1 MALTP
6 CVRGLPSLDM
16 SHPMQTSA
24 ATAGAPG
31 TPPAPA
37 APPINPLPPRISR
50 LADLTQNLWWSWQL
64 DAREL
69 FHRIDHRLWE
79 GTRHNAVEFLRQ
91 VDPERLEQRARDP
104 EFLDRYDAVMR
115 RVDELA
121 STDGTWFASRYPE
134 LVGRPIAYF
143 SAEFALHRSL
153 PIYSGG
159 LGVLAG
165 DHCKEASDLGVPLV
179 GIGLYYHGGYFDQ
192 QIGLDGWQ
200 RDSDDPVDPAVNPV
214 ARINGPDGNPIL
226 VSVTISGR
234 EVQIGA
240 WRVLVGRVPVYL
252 LDTDLDVNDSADRK
266 LTARLYTSAPEWR
279 LRQEWVLGVGGVRM
293 LRALGINPE
302 TWHANEGHAAFMYVE
317 RLRELLAKGL
327 TLKAAQDQI
336 RASSVFTTHTPVPA
350 GHDVFSTDQIE
361 QVTGPF
367 WNAMGITRDQFMAL
381 GNHAQNDPRYEM
393 TVLSLRLAGRVNGVS
408 ARHRE
413 ESRRI
418 WRWVWGNRPAAEV
431 PIDYVTNGVHLGTWM
446 ARPIRDLLA
455 HSLGPDWETRAE
467 PATTAAAVM
476 ALENDRL
483 WTAHESLRYLLLHYI
498 REEARHRWRDY
509 WKDPAKLAGAGALL
523 SPNVLTLGFARRFAT
538 YKRADLLFRDPERLR
553 RLLTDSRRPVQ
564 IIFSGKAHPAD
575 EPGKRVLQRIVMAAQ
590 DPSFEGRIAFL
601 EDYEMHIAQRMVAGV
616 DMWINL
622 PRVPLEACGTSGMK
636 AALNGVP
643 QLSTLDGWWAEGST
657 GENGWAI
664 PLPAPD
670 ADPEQSDTEN
680 LFRLLEQEIVPT
692 FYDRIP
698 GKVGAAWVHMMK
710 SAMAVSIERF
720 TTRQML
726 QNYVTRFYVPAAAGE
741 ALPGDPP
748 L

>member
-1 MALTP
+1 MP
-6 CVRGLPSLDM
+6 
-16 SHPMQTSA
+16 QSA
-24 ATAGAPG
+24 AAAGAPG

-37 APPINPLPPRISR
+37 APPTTASPESPIAPLPERISR

-104 EFLDRYDAVMR
+104 AFLERFDAVMQR
-115 RVDELA
+115 FEQL
-121 STDGTWFASRYPE
+121 SGNTGTWFASQYPE

-179 GIGLYYHGGYFDQ
+179 GVGLYYHGGYFDQ

-200 RDSDDPVDPAVNPV
+200 RDSDDPIDPAVNPV
-214 ARINGPDGNPIL
+214 ARVKGPDGNPYL
-226 VSVTISGR
+226 VSLTISGR
-234 EVQIGA
+234 EVQVGV
-240 WRVLVGRVPVYL
+240 WRVMVGRVPVYL
-252 LDTDLDVNDSADRK
+252 LDTDLDVNNPADRK

-302 TWHANEGHAAFMYVE
+302 IWHANEGHAAFMYVE
-317 RLRELLAKGL
+317 RLRELLATGI
-327 TLKAAQDQI
+327 TLHAAQDQI
-336 RASSVFTTHTPVPA
+336 RSTSVFTTHTPVAA
-350 GHDVFSTDQIE
+350 GHDIFTTDQVE
-361 QVTGPF
+361 QETGPF

-381 GNHAQNDPRYEM
+381 GNTGPTDPRFEM

-418 WRWVWGNRPAAEV
+418 WRWVWGNRPAAEI
-431 PIDYVTNGVHLGTWM
+431 PIGHVTNGVHLGTWM

-455 HSLGPDWETRAE
+455 ESLGPDWESTADSA
-467 PATTAAAVM
+467 ATVAAVQ
-476 ALENDRL
+476 ALDNDRL

-498 REEARHRWRDY
+498 REEARQRWRDY

-523 SPNVLTLGFARRFAT
+523 SPNVFTLGFARRFAT

-553 RLLTDSRRPVQ
+553 RLLTDSPRPLH
-564 IIFSGKAHPAD
+564 IIFARKAPPSRSSSPA
-575 EPGKRVLQRIVMAAQ
+575 
-590 DPSFEGRIAFL
+590 
-601 EDYEMHIAQRMVAGV
+601 
-616 DMWINL
+616 
-622 PRVPLEACGTSGMK
+622 
-636 AALNGVP
+636 
-643 QLSTLDGWWAEGST
+643 
-657 GENGWAI
+657 
-664 PLPAPD
+664 
-670 ADPEQSDTEN
+670 
-680 LFRLLEQEIVPT
+680 
-692 FYDRIP
+692 
-698 GKVGAAWVHMMK
+698 
-710 SAMAVSIERF
+710 
-720 TTRQML
+720 
-726 QNYVTRFYVPAAAGE
+726 
-741 ALPGDPP
+741 
-748 L
+748 

>member
-1 MALTP
+1 MRL
-6 CVRGLPSLDM
+6 
-16 SHPMQTSA
+16 SA
-24 ATAGAPG
+24 AAAGAPG
-31 TPPAPA
+31 TPRAPA
-37 APPINPLPPRISR
+37 APPTIVPPAPPIPPLPEHISR

-79 GTRHNAVEFLRQ
+79 ETRHNAVEFLRQ
-91 VDPERLEQRARDP
+91 VDPERLEQRAGDP
-104 EFLDRYDAVMR
+104 EFLARFEAVMR
-115 RVDELA
+115 RFDQLR
-121 STDGTWFASRYPE
+121 DQNGTWFASHYPE
-134 LVGRPIAYF
+134 LVSRPIAYF

-165 DHCKEASDLGVPLV
+165 DHCKEASDLGAPLV
-179 GIGLYYHGGYFDQ
+179 GVGLYYHGGYFEQ
-192 QIGLDGWQ
+192 HIALDGWQ
-200 RDSDDPVDPAVNPV
+200 RDTDDPIDPAVNPV
-214 ARINGPDGNPIL
+214 ARVTGADGGPGL
-226 VSVTISGR
+226 VSLTISGR

-240 WRVLVGRVPVYL
+240 WRVMVGRVPVYL
-252 LDTDLDVNDSADRK
+252 LDTDLDVNNPADRK
-266 LTARLYTSAPEWR
+266 LTARLYTSSPEWR
-279 LRQEWVLGVGGVRM
+279 LRQEWVLGVGGVRV
-293 LRALGINPE
+293 LRALGIHPE
-302 TWHANEGHAAFMYVE
+302 IWHANEGHAAFMYVE
-317 RLRELLAKGL
+317 RLRESLANGV
-327 TLKAAQDQI
+327 TLQAAQDQI
-336 RASSVFTTHTPVPA
+336 RLASVFTTHTPVPA
-350 GHDVFSTDQIE
+350 GHDVFTTDQVE

-367 WNAMGITRDQFMAL
+367 WNAMGITRDQFMSL
-381 GNHAQNDPRYEM
+381 GNAGTNDPRYAM
-393 TVLSLRLAGRVNGVS
+393 TVLSLRLAGRVNCVS

-418 WRWVWGNRPAAEV
+418 WRWVWANRPAAEI
-431 PIDYVTNGVHLGTWM
+431 PIEHVTNGVHLGTWM

-455 HSLGPDWETRAE
+455 ESLGSNWESRTD
-467 PATTAAAVM
+467 PAATAAAVR
-476 ALENDRL
+476 ALDNDRL
-483 WTAHESLRYLLLHYI
+483 WSAHESLRYLLLHYI

-575 EPGKRVLQRIVMAAQ
+575 DPAKRVLQRIFTAAL

-616 DMWINL
+616 DLWVNL

-664 PLPAPD
+664 PLPAPEVD
-670 ADPEQSDTEN
+670 ADQSDMEH

-698 GKVGAAWVHMMK
+698 GKVSAAWARMMK

-726 QNYVTRFYVPAAAGE
+726 QTYVTRYYVPSATGE
-741 ALPGDPP
+741 APPGNAPQ
-748 L
+748 

>member
-1 MALTP
+1 MP
-6 CVRGLPSLDM
+6 
-16 SHPMQTSA
+16 QSA
-24 ATAGAPG
+24 AAAGAPG
-31 TPPAPA
+31 VPSAPAAHPTIAPPAP
-37 APPINPLPPRISR
+37 PSPPLPERISR
-50 LADLTQNLWWSWQL
+50 LVDLSQNLWWSWQL

-79 GTRHNAVEFLRQ
+79 ATRHNAVEFLRQ
-91 VDPERLEQRARDP
+91 VDPERLEQRAKDAG
-104 EFLDRYDAVMR
+104 FLERYDAVMR
-115 RVDELA
+115 RFEQLEKRSD
-121 STDGTWFASRYPE
+121 TWFAGRSPE
-134 LVGRPIAYF
+134 LLKRSIAYF

-192 QIGLDGWQ
+192 LIGLDGWQ
-200 RDSDDPVDPAVNPV
+200 RDSDDPIDPAVNPV
-214 ARINGPDGNPIL
+214 ARVNGPDGDPAL

-240 WRVLVGRVPVYL
+240 WRVMVGRVPVYL
-252 LDTDLDVNDSADRK
+252 LDTDLDRNDPADRK
-266 LTARLYTSAPEWR
+266 LTARLYTSAAEWR

-302 TWHANEGHAAFMYVE
+302 IWHANEGHAAFMHVE
-317 RLRELLAKGL
+317 RLRELLANGL
-327 TLKAAQDQI
+327 TLPAARNQI
-336 RASSVFTTHTPVPA
+336 RSSSVFTTHTPVAA
-350 GHDVFSTDQIE
+350 GHDVFTTEQVE

-367 WNAMGITRDQFMAL
+367 WNAMGITREQFMSL
-381 GNHAQNDPRYEM
+381 GNSGPNDQRFEM

-408 ARHRE
+408 ARHQE

-418 WRWVWGNRPAAEV
+418 WRWVWDNRPAEQI
-431 PIDYVTNGVHLGTWM
+431 PIGHVTNGVHLGTWM
-446 ARPIRDLLA
+446 ARPIRELLA
-455 HSLGPDWETRAE
+455 AALGADWESRTE
-467 PATTAAAVM
+467 PDRTAAAVR
-476 ALENDRL
+476 ALDNDRL
-483 WTAHESLRYLLLHYI
+483 WSAHESLRYLLLHYI

-509 WKDPAKLAGAGALL
+509 WKEPAKLAAAGTLL

-564 IIFSGKAHPAD
+564 IIFAGKAHPAD
-575 EPGKRVLQRIVMAAQ
+575 DPGKRVLQRIFTAAQ

-601 EDYEMHIAQRMVAGV
+601 EDYEMHLAQRMVAGV
-616 DMWINL
+616 DMWVNL

-643 QLSTLDGWWAEGST
+643 QLSTLDGWWAEGFT

-664 PLPAPD
+664 PLSGAEAD
-670 ADPEQSDTEN
+670 AEQWDMEH
-680 LFRLLEQEIVPT
+680 LFRLLEQEVVPK

-698 GKVGAAWVHMMK
+698 GRVSAAWVQIMK
-710 SAMAVSIERF
+710 SALAVSIERF

-726 QNYVTRFYVPAAAGE
+726 QTYVKRYYVPAAAGE
-741 ALPGDPP
+741 AVPGDPP
-748 L
+748 S

>member
-1 MALTP
+1 MPTSTAH
-6 CVRGLPSLDM
+6 D
-16 SHPMQTSA
+16 SA
-24 ATAGAPG
+24 AAAV
-31 TPPAPA
+31 PPAPA
-37 APPINPLPPRISR
+37 ALLPERIGR
-50 LADLTQNLWWSWQL
+50 LADISQNLWWSWQL

-79 GTRHNAVEFLRQ
+79 ETRHNAVQFLTL
-91 VDPERLEQRARDP
+91 VAPERLEKRAQDAV
-104 EFLDRYDAVMR
+104 FLERYDQVVR
-115 RVDELA
+115 RFDELA
-121 STDGTWFASRYPE
+121 SSRDTWFATHYPQ
-134 LVGRPIAYF
+134 LSDRPIAYL

-179 GIGLYYHGGYFDQ
+179 GVGLYYHGGYFDQ

-214 ARINGPDGNPIL
+214 ARVNGRDGKPCLVPI
-226 VSVTISGR
+226 TIAGR

-240 WRVLVGRVPVYL
+240 WRVMVGRVPVYL
-252 LDTDLDVNDSADRK
+252 LDTDIDCNDPADRQ

-279 LRQEWVLGVGGVRM
+279 LKQEWVLGVGGVRM
-293 LRALGINPE
+293 VRALGIHPE
-302 TWHANEGHAAFMYVE
+302 IWHANEGHAAFMYLE
-317 RLRELLAKGL
+317 RMREHIAKGL
-327 TLKAAQDQI
+327 TLAQAKDQI

-350 GHDVFSTDQIE
+350 GHDVFSSEQLE

-367 WNAMGITRDQFMAL
+367 WNTMGITRDQFMAL
-381 GNHAQNDPRYEM
+381 GRPGPNDPRFEM
-393 TVLSLRLAGRVNGVS
+393 TVLSLRCAGRVNGVS

-418 WRWVWGNRPAAEV
+418 WQWVWGSKPLAEV
-431 PIDYVTNGVHLGTWM
+431 PIGYVTNGVHLGTWM

-455 HSLGPDWETRAE
+455 TSLGSDWESHAD
-467 PATTAAAVM
+467 PAAVAAAVRTL
-476 ALENDRL
+476 ADDQL
-483 WTAHESLRYLLLHYI
+483 WAVHEGLRHLLFHYI
-498 REEARHRWRDY
+498 REEARHRWRVY

-553 RLLTDSRRPVQ
+553 RLLTDPRRPVQ

-575 EPGKRVLQRIVMAAQ
+575 DPGKRVLQRVFAAAQ
-590 DPSFEGRIAFL
+590 DPTFEGRIAFL
-601 EDYEMHIAQRMVAGV
+601 EDYELHLAQRMVAGV
-616 DMWINL
+616 DVWINL

-643 QLSTLDGWWAEGST
+643 QLGTLDGWWAEGYN
-657 GENGWAI
+657 GDNGWAI
-664 PLPAPD
+664 PLATGD
-670 ADPEQSDTEN
+670 GEPEQQDMEH
-680 LFRLLEQEIVPT
+680 LFTLLENEIVPCY
-692 FYDRIP
+692 YDRVP
-698 GKVGAAWVHMMK
+698 GRASLPWVHMMK
-710 SAMAVSIERF
+710 GAMAVAIERF

-726 QNYVTRFYVPAAAGE
+726 QAYVTRYYVPTAVGE
-741 ALPGDPP
+741 AIPGEPP
-748 L
+748 Q